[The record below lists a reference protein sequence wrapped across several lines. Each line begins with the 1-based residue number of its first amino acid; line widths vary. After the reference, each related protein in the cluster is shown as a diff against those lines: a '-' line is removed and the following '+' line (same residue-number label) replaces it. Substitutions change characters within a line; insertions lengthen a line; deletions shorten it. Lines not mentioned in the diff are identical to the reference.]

1 MKISKY
7 FLLAVGIIL
16 LLFSAE
22 GIACTTFCLQ
32 NNGDWIYG
40 RNYDWFIEHCLI
52 VVNKHGVEKTALTE
66 DNPAQWVSKYGSITF
81 NQYGREFPLGGMNEA
96 GLVIECMWLIHTEY
110 PHSDSWAGIQLP
122 GW

>member
-66 DNPAQWVSKYGSITF
+66 DNPAQLLLLFFPYTYRIHHSIYHN
-81 NQYGREFPLGGMNEA
+81 NQSIL
-96 GLVIECMWLIHTEY
+96 
-110 PHSDSWAGIQLP
+110 LP
-122 GW
+122 G